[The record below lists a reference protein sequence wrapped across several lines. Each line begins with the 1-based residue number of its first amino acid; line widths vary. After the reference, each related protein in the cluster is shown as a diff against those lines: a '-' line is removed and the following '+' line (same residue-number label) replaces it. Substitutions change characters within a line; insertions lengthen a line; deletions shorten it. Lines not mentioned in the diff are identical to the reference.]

1 MSTWTF
7 KGSLAAL
14 VPVVL
19 AGCGDGGLPFG
30 APADPANRA
39 ELAGGAVTLAAPPG
53 YCIDQQALRHGPRGD
68 FALLARCDTLGLR
81 GAFPGR
87 QLAVMTVTTAPRADG
102 GAPPPSLEEL
112 QQSVRP
118 ARVIEAGQS
127 GDLPLVRLDADGGAV
142 EGAAPQHW
150 RSAFALNGHLVALAL
165 YAPES
170 AAAAPVAGADLL
182 ADLASRTRRAS
193 ARPVKDAVPP
203 ADAGDPEQPATETA
217 PEDTEQKRISPL
229 KLIAG
234 LFD

>member
-7 KGSLAAL
+7 KGVLATL
-14 VPVVL
+14 GLTVL
-19 AGCGDGGLPFG
+19 AGCEDGSLPFG
-30 APADPANRA
+30 TPFDQATRA
-39 ELAGGAVTLAAPPG
+39 ELADGAVTVAAPPG

-68 FALLARCDTLGLR
+68 FVLLARCDTLGLR
-81 GAFPGR
+81 GVFPGR
-87 QLAVMTVTTAPRADG
+87 QLAVMTVTTAPRAG
-102 GAPPPSLEEL
+102 EGPPPSLEEL
-112 QQSVRP
+112 QRSVRP

-150 RSAFALNGHLVALAL
+150 RSAFALNGQLVALSL

-170 AAAAPVAGADLL
+170 ASAAPAAGADLL

-193 ARPVKDAVPP
+193 ARPVKEAVPP
-203 ADAGDPEQPATETA
+203 ADTGDPVQPVAEPG
-217 PEDTEQKRISPL
+217 PEDTEQKRFSPL
-229 KLIAG
+229 KLIGG